1 MVKNNTLDKD
11 FDTNKYVQ
19 NIIVDEEKRQ
29 SNVMK
34 ELLVHT
40 QSFKVAI

>member
-29 SNVMK
+29 SNLM
-34 ELLVHT
+34 T
-40 QSFKVAI
+40 